1 MPSSRRQHFRSA
13 VRQLL
18 ALESLEARA
27 MLAGNVTASVT
38 RGTLNIKGDA
48 EANSIVISQTPSVSG
63 GFTITPMTD
72 SNTTINGGTVA
83 INLTGVLRVSIKMEA
98 GNDQVGIGNDV
109 EFVHELFASLAEMEE
124 EEVVEQSSLLAV
136 VDEEDPPVEED
147 PEITI
152 FTFFGDGD
160 EEDGFDI
167 EDPDF
172 TPTQLA
178 QLPTRVT
185 GLTSIELGDGD
196 DTLIA
201 MVRSTNNLTVEGGK
215 GSDTILSMISSVGNM
230 TINADPARGAG
241 MGDDMVAVVLSSIRG
256 DLAITTEAED
266 DGVLVLGS
274 KVTNFGVNVGGA
286 VSGQITDNDMV
297 VISSLYAADNVGVYT
312 EVGDDGIYVDDLVA
326 DSVRLQS
333 GEGDDE
339 VEVVGS
345 ALVNLLVE
353 TGNGED
359 WVSLNSGEL
368 GFSPLVIRRN
378 LTINTGGDDDQVE
391 IEGGLLGLYVGGIL
405 DVRTGAGD
413 DELLLYNVS
422 VGKTAIIEM
431 DAGNDAAIVDSL
443 DVRNDLTISLSAGN
457 DVLSVRN
464 LSAKRYGVRGGTGND
479 TIHNLGNHEE
489 PFTWSQFE
497 HNDNGQP
504 G

>member
-1 MPSSRRQHFRSA
+1 MPSRRRQQFRSA

-18 ALESLEARA
+18 VVETLEARA

-38 RGTLNIKGDA
+38 RGTLNIKGDV
-48 EANSIVISQTPSVSG
+48 EANAIVISQTPSVSG
-63 GFTITPMTD
+63 GFTITSLAD

-83 INLTGVLRVSIKMEA
+83 VNLTGVLRVSIKMEG

-124 EEVVEQSSLLAV
+124 EEIVEESSLLAV
-136 VDEEDPPVEED
+136 VDEEDTPSEED

-152 FTFFGDGD
+152 LNFFGGDD
-160 EEDGFDI
+160 EEGFDI

-172 TPTQLA
+172 TPQELV

-185 GLTSIELGDGD
+185 GLTAIELGDGD
-196 DTLIA
+196 DTLIV
-201 MVRSTNNLTVEGGK
+201 MLRSTNNLTVEGGK
-215 GSDTILSMISSVGNM
+215 GSDTILSMITSVGNM
-230 TINADPARGAG
+230 SIDADPARGAG
-241 MGDDMVAVVLSSIRG
+241 MGDDMVAVVLSTIRG

-266 DGVLVLGS
+266 DGVLVLGT
-274 KVTNFGVNVGGA
+274 KVTNFGVNAGGP

-297 VISSLYAADNVGVYT
+297 VISSLYAADNVGVQT
-312 EVGDDGIYVDDLVA
+312 EVGDDGIYVDDLIA
-326 DSVRLQS
+326 DNFRIAS

-339 VEVVGS
+339 VEIIGS
-345 ALVNLLVE
+345 ALVSLLID
-353 TGNGED
+353 TGAGED
-359 WVSLNSGEL
+359 WVSLNSGED

-378 LTINTGGDDDQVE
+378 LGINTGADDDQVE
-391 IEGGLLGLYVGGIL
+391 IEGGLLGLYIGGAM

-413 DELLLYNVS
+413 DELLVYNVS
-422 VGKTAIIEM
+422 VGKTAVIEM

-443 DVRNDLTISLSAGN
+443 DVRTDLTISLSAGN

-464 LSAKRYGVRGGTGND
+464 LSARRYGVRGGTGND
-479 TIHNLGNHEE
+479 VIHDLGNHED
-489 PFTWSQFE
+489 PFSWSQFE
-497 HNDNGQP
+497 HDDNGQP